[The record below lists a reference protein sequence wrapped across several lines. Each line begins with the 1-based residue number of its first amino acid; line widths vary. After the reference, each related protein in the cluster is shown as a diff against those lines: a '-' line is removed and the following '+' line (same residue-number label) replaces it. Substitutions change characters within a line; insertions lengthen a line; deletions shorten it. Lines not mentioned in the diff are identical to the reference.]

1 VKPIRLTNHA
11 QEQAIERGTNE
22 VEIVDTIITGNRQTA
37 KNGRYKYQATFQYN
51 KDWQGKLY
59 SLKKV
64 VPIVAETDTELV
76 VITVYTFYF

>member
-1 VKPIRLTNHA
+1 MKLIKLTNHA
-11 QEQAIERGTNE
+11 QEQANERGTNQA
-22 VEIVDTIITGNRQTA
+22 EILEAIVTGTRQA
-37 KNGRYKYQATFQYN
+37 VKNGRYKYQATFQYN
-51 KDWQGKLY
+51 DNWQGKFY

>member
-1 VKPIRLTNHA
+1 MKSIRLTNHA
-11 QEQAIERGTNE
+11 EEQAIERGTNKA
-22 VEIVDTIITGNRQTA
+22 EIVSTIITGNRKPT
-37 KNGRYKYQATFQYN
+37 KNGRYKYQATLQYN
-51 KDWQGKLY
+51 NDWQGKFY

>member
-1 VKPIRLTNHA
+1 MKLIRLTNHA
-11 QEQAIERGTNE
+11 QEQAIERGTNQA
-22 VEIVDTIITGNRQTA
+22 EILEAIATGTRQAA
-37 KNGRYKYQATFQYN
+37 KNGRYKYQTTFQYN
-51 KDWQGKLY
+51 NDWQGKFY